1 MQFMEVE
8 RGFYKYEYTFP
19 DRGDNIHDKPPLS
32 GTSAEKFLLALHN
45 KARCAVLQVYWK
57 HSSSDR
63 GSCDP
68 WVWGM
73 RYLLIV
79 EYEA

>member
-45 KARCAVLQVYWK
+45 KARCAVLQVY
-57 HSSSDR
+57 
-63 GSCDP
+63 
-68 WVWGM
+68 
-73 RYLLIV
+73 
-79 EYEA
+79 